1 MEQKTYIKCMKCNVV
16 NENSD
21 YCKNC
26 GALINIV
33 MKRRLESE
41 AMEEERVELE
51 IKKKEESKILKFIER
66 GLTHPY
72 FIVRI
77 VFKTVH
83 YIWLFFAMIL
93 GGLIA
98 SILAAAAG

>member
-1 MEQKTYIKCMKCNVV
+1 MKQKTYTRCLECNTV
-16 NENSD
+16 NEDSD

-33 MKRRLESE
+33 LKRRLESE
-41 AMEEERVELE
+41 AMEERRVALE
-51 IKKKEESKILKFIER
+51 NKIKEESKVLKFFEN
-66 GLTHPY
+66 GLTHPF
-72 FIVRI
+72 FIIRLF
-77 VFKTVH
+77 FKTLH
-83 YIWLFFAMIL
+83 YIWLFLSMVL